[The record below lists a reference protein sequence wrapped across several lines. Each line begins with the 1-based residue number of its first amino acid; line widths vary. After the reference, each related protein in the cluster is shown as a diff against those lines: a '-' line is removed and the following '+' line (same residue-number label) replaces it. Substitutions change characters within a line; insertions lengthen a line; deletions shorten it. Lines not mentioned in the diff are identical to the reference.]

1 MSYHSTTTTLPASSS
16 PAVILS
22 RNVAGESLFHVT
34 VRNTGANPLN
44 SIQVFKAGHAD
55 ETPVED
61 VAAGEAFGEIAAGE
75 VCSMDITDEPLGLVV
90 IKAVSTSGTTAVVSI
105 RGGL

>member
-1 MSYHSTTTTLPASSS
+1 MSYHSTTTTLPASAS

-61 VAAGEAFGEIAAGE
+61 TVTGEAIGSIAAGS
-75 VCSMDITDEPLGLVV
+75 VASFDIVDEPLGILVV
-90 IKAVSTSGTTAVVSI
+90 KAVSILGTTVVASA

>member
-16 PAVILS
+16 RVTVLS

-34 VRNTGANPLN
+34 VRNTGANPIT
-44 SIQVFKAGHAD
+44 SVHVYKAGHAD
-55 ETPVED
+55 EELVED
-61 VAAGEAFGEIAAGE
+61 VAAGEAFGTIAAGE
-75 VCSMDITDEPLGLVV
+75 VGSMDLVDEPLGSIVV
-90 IKAVSTSGTTAVVSI
+90 KAVSTSGTTVVTSI